1 MTMNLY
7 FRLFWTLLR
16 AWRLPKLV
24 IDEVFEREFR
34 VLPSDIDVNLHM
46 NNGRY
51 LTVADLMAVEFFVR
65 TGFIRILLEK
75 KWKPFAGGTIMTFRR
90 QLKLGQ
96 KYRLRYRW
104 TGCDDHWNY
113 FFVEFLTLDGV
124 ICAKGYSKGA
134 MVSKTGLVPMVQSF
148 ESLDFERKDNE
159 LTEAVLHWKE
169 SERKLM
175 G

>member
-1 MTMNLY
+1 MMNLY
-7 FRLFWTLLR
+7 FRLIWTLLR

-24 IDEVFEREFR
+24 MHEFFEREFR
-34 VLPSDIDVNLHM
+34 VLPNDIDVNLHM

-51 LTVADLMAVEFFVR
+51 LTVADLMTVEFFMR
-65 TGFIRILLEK
+65 TGFLKVLLEQR
-75 KWKPFAGGTIMTFRR
+75 WKPVAGGTIMTFRR

-113 FFVEFLTLDGV
+113 FFVEFLTLDGIV
-124 ICAKGYSKGA
+124 CAKGYSKGA
-134 MVSKTGLVPMVQSF
+134 MVSKTGLVPMVRSF
-148 ESLDFERKDNE
+148 EALDVEHKDHE
-159 LTEAVLHWKE
+159 LAEAVLHWKE

>member
-1 MTMNLY
+1 MNLY